1 MKMTGVVFTDLRSS
15 KREKRR
21 PVTYKPQMSAPPKS
35 KPKPRKTTR
44 VVKNPKVFFRP
55 PQYTKTQMKAL
66 NRQKTARKVIL
77 NSRRSSVAPPRTFA
91 QNMLWALPRSPP
103 KNAVWPMLP
112 KKTKDM
118 LRTIPEFA
126 PFIRKKNAEKRAE
139 DKAKRNMQAALR
151 KQEAKLKTQGQAMS
165 RAARAQRK
173 PERVAASLK
182 AQQNEAMKQKIRKKT
197 RLSANKL
204 AELLEFM

>member
-1 MKMTGVVFTDLRSS
+1 MSEVVFTDARSS

-21 PVTYKPQMSAPPKS
+21 PVTYKPQMSAKPKS
-35 KPKPRKTTR
+35 KRNPRKSTR
-44 VVKNPKVFFRP
+44 VVVGKTKFVFNPL
-55 PQYTKTQMKAL
+55 QYTKKQMKDL
-66 NRQKTARKVIL
+66 NRQKTARNTIL
-77 NSRRSSVAPPRTFA
+77 RVKRRSAVPPRTFA

-103 KNAVWPMLP
+103 KNAVWPRLP
-112 KKTKDM
+112 KKTKDI

-139 DKAKRNMQAALR
+139 DKAKRNMKAALR